1 MSTNIMPATDEQSLR
16 QVKAKKKA
24 RKREQEKVRK
34 KKNIGQGRLALG
46 ETSTMGER
54 EEVDPEVL
62 TQATPQGLQGHLEV
76 HREVPPGIEIRG
88 TREGQ
93 ELLAVV
99 HRQASKPTR
108 YAVST

>member
-1 MSTNIMPATDEQSLR
+1 MSTKIMPATDEQSLR
-16 QVKAKKKA
+16 QVKAKVKIKEEVKA
-24 RKREQEKVRK
+24 KGTKGLEPDHP
-34 KKNIGQGRLALG
+34 ALG
-46 ETSTMGER
+46 ETSTMER
-54 EEVDPEVL
+54 TEEDGPEVL
-62 TQATPQGLQGHLEV
+62 TQATPQGLRGHLEV
-76 HREVPPGIEIRG
+76 HREVPPGIEIKG